1 MKSII
6 LIFIISLP
14 TFAQSPKPIDY
25 GRFVMGSGMVVDEL
39 SSGSCKQCKEMGL
52 NRPYRILLKGAVFS
66 LTEYAK
72 YKYKG
77 RSTLFNIF
85 QTSIGTIFVVIAI
98 HNWKLK

>member
-39 SSGSCKQCKEMGL
+39 SSGSCKQCKEIGL
-52 NRPYRILLKGAVFS
+52 NRPYRVVLKSS
-66 LTEYAK
+66 LFTFTEYLK
-72 YKYKG
+72 YKYK
-77 RSTLFNIF
+77 RHSTLFNIF
-85 QTSIGTIFVVIAI
+85 QTGIGTMFTVIAI
-98 HNWKLK
+98 HNWRLK